1 MAILIVG
8 GDYVT
13 SFKHLVANQHSMQ
26 IEHWDGRK
34 KEFNKRSLPNKIR
47 LVVVICDYVSHRLAL
62 SIKEKAK
69 QRGIP
74 LVFCHRSVNEL
85 KHKLQH
91 IYQTDQDCCWNR
103 VWVNKNDQFQ
113 GFH

>member
-8 GDYVT
+8 GDYIT
-13 SFKHLVANQHSMQ
+13 SFKHLVASQHSMQ
-26 IEHWDGRK
+26 VEHWDGRK

-85 KHKLQH
+85 KDKLRD
-91 IYQTDQDCCWNR
+91 IYRTDHEYCCDR
-103 VWVNKNDQFQ
+103 FYDNKNDQFQ

>member
-13 SFKHLVANQHSMQ
+13 SFKHVLAAQHSLQ
-26 IEHWDGRK
+26 VEHWDGRK

-85 KHKLQH
+85 RNKLLNFNQ
-91 IYQTDQDCCWNR
+91 IDKEYCCNR
-103 VWVNKNDQFQ
+103 FCENKVEQSQ
-113 GFH
+113 RLH